1 MLRRRRFSCQIQ
13 ENRLLSGRNGK
24 NIFENYARVCGTNLS
39 GERKQALLLHCLGG
53 EGQEVLENLPPLSQ
67 ADQRGLNEYE
77 ICARQLDLHYLPK
90 ISTIMERYHFGLR
103 EQGKEESVE
112 EYITALRKLASSCKF
127 GALVEERIRVQ
138 FVLRCCSDKVR
149 EELWLKDEPR
159 LDEVVSIAKRVEHM
173 LKCVGELSKAHKEDK
188 VSVKAQEVEFQVI
201 QKDEKE
207 KKYEGVREKGVVIEN
222 SAGKTQGNRRFAIPF
237 QGNCYRC
244 GRFGHMANATLVYLL
259 NRLIAHL
266 AQFTTRAAAKLR
278 KYGVDGPVITTRSS
292 IRSHRLIQHTWHY
305 HRLPGQ
311 SCRRPSATGPGGRCQ
326 GTLIE
331 ERGRGS
337 L

>member
-1 MLRRRRFSCQIQ
+1 MQNVTAPPFF
-13 ENRLLSGRNGK
+13 LSDPGEPVIK
-24 NIFENYARVCGTNLS
+24 WKKWKKIFENYARGCGTNLS

-77 ICARQLDLHYLPK
+77 ICARQLNLHYLPK

-127 GALVEERIRVQ
+127 GALVEERIRDQ

-149 EELWLKDEPR
+149 EELWLKDEPP

-188 VSVKAQEVEFQVI
+188 VSVKAQEVECQVI

-222 SAGKTQGNRRFAIPF
+222 SAGKTQGNRRKKCNDVTWLHA
-237 QGNCYRC
+237 R
-244 GRFGHMANATLVYLL
+244 TLGMEPACSEVL
-259 NRLIAHL
+259 
-266 AQFTTRAAAKLR
+266 
-278 KYGVDGPVITTRSS
+278 
-292 IRSHRLIQHTWHY
+292 
-305 HRLPGQ
+305 
-311 SCRRPSATGPGGRCQ
+311 SCRVLCMTVDMLAVG
-326 GTLIE
+326 
-331 ERGRGS
+331 
-337 L
+337 

>member
-1 MLRRRRFSCQIQ
+1 MQNVTAPPFF
-13 ENRLLSGRNGK
+13 LSDPGEPVIK
-24 NIFENYARVCGTNLS
+24 WKKWKKIFENYARVCGTNLS

-103 EQGKEESVE
+103 EHGEEESVE

-127 GALVEERIRVQ
+127 GALLEERIRAQ

-149 EELWLKDEPR
+149 EELWLKDEPP

-188 VSVKAQEVEFQVI
+188 VSVKAQEVECQVI
-201 QKDEKE
+201 QKDEKK

-222 SAGKTQGNRRFAIPF
+222 SAEKTQGNRRPHYNRKIRSD
-237 QGNCYRC
+237 GNDD
-244 GRFGHMANATLVYLL
+244 V
-259 NRLIAHL
+259 
-266 AQFTTRAAAKLR
+266 
-278 KYGVDGPVITTRSS
+278 S
-292 IRSHRLIQHTWHY
+292 IRLKLIYRTLKKRITSKHALAGWLLEHEARLELLHKV
-305 HRLPGQ
+305 
-311 SCRRPSATGPGGRCQ
+311 
-326 GTLIE
+326 
-331 ERGRGS
+331 
-337 L
+337 

>member
-1 MLRRRRFSCQIQ
+1 MQNVTAPPFF
-13 ENRLLSGRNGK
+13 LSDPGEPVIKWKKWK

-53 EGQEVLENLPPLSQ
+53 EGQEVLENIPPLLQ

-127 GALVEERIRVQ
+127 GALVEERIRDQ

-149 EELWLKDEPR
+149 EELWLKDEPP

-188 VSVKAQEVEFQVI
+188 VSVKAQEAECQVI

-222 SAGKTQGNRRFAIPF
+222 SAGKTQGNRRLEDCDGDPARDI
-237 QGNCYRC
+237 QMETG
-244 GRFGHMANATLVYLL
+244 LL
-259 NRLIAHL
+259 
-266 AQFTTRAAAKLR
+266 RAVQAKLTER
-278 KYGVDGPVITTRSS
+278 VDDAESSLTS
-292 IRSHRLIQHTWHY
+292 IR
-305 HRLPGQ
+305 
-311 SCRRPSATGPGGRCQ
+311 PSLANVQEQLKIVQAKVRDLKAMVESTEG
-326 GTLIE
+326 
-331 ERGRGS
+331 
-337 L
+337 